1 MGHPIVESKIREGPL
16 PVGEAMCQVNGVLV
30 VRKGDGEG
38 EGVTHLFILILAH
51 AVIPNMIWSLE
62 V

>member
-1 MGHPIVESKIREGPL
+1 
-16 PVGEAMCQVNGVLV
+16 MCQVNGVLV

-51 AVIPNMIWSLE
+51 AVIPNMI
-62 V
+62 